1 MISHPLSRAQHLL
14 LLFTIFAH
22 TATRVNAL
30 TQTYCSTQNTGTD
43 NLQDTYTY
51 QSLGHC
57 HDECNSDYAFA
68 IVQGK
73 NCWCSNYMP
82 ADTQDV
88 SDCDTT
94 CPGYGYENCGNSDDN
109 LYGYLKL
116 DLAASGTQGASSA
129 SSTST
134 KAQTTTSS
142 AAAPTSAQ
150 ATTVVPDPETVVQT
164 VTQSASVVVSFVT
177 KSSTST
183 SATSTTESDSTSS
196 TAAATTSSSSS
207 SSEDSSSSSSSTH
220 VTSPTTQVTVV
231 TVGGSVVTQ
240 TVTSMPSADDSGS
253 GSSRAS
259 GGQIAGAV
267 IGGLA
272 GLALI
277 AGAVVWALMLMRRK
291 QEQQARDA
299 ESANGGVTPQ
309 RNVSTLSRTGL
320 LRSGEKDYTAT
331 LPPINTTRQ
340 SSDPSDTI
348 TPISERRNSR
358 PLFHDQRLNPEQFMS
373 LDNGSHASIIS
384 IEDNRDYTRT
394 LNVRNPDPPERASR
408 DSW

>member
-134 KAQTTTSS
+134 KAQTTT
-142 AAAPTSAQ
+142 
-150 ATTVVPDPETVVQT
+150 
-164 VTQSASVVVSFVT
+164 
-177 KSSTST
+177 KSSTSS

>member
-1 MISHPLSRAQHLL
+1 MNHHQPSLLQLL
-14 LLFTIFAH
+14 LSLLTI
-22 TATRVNAL
+22 TTCVSAL
-30 TQTYCSTQNTGTD
+30 TQSLCSGTNTGTD

-57 HDECNSDYAFA
+57 HDKCNSDFAYA

-73 NCWCSNYMP
+73 NCWCSNYAP
-82 ADTQDV
+82 ANTEDV
-88 SDCDTT
+88 GNCNDA
-94 CPGYGYENCGNSDDN
+94 CPGYPFEYCGNSDDG

-134 KAQTTTSS
+134 KATSTSKSSTSSS
-142 AAAPTSAQ
+142 AAA
-150 ATTVVPDPETVVQT
+150 AT
-164 VTQSASVVVSFVT
+164 
-177 KSSTST
+177 
-183 SATSTTESDSTSS
+183 
-196 TAAATTSSSSS
+196 TTSSSSS
-207 SSEDSSSSSSSTH
+207 SDESTSSTR
-220 VTSPTTQVTVV
+220 TETPTTQVTVV

-240 TVTSMPSADDSGS
+240 TVTSSPSLAGAESGTGS
-253 GSSRAS
+253 GGSSVS

-277 AGAVVWALMLMRRK
+277 AAAVVWFLLRIRRR
-291 QEQQARDA
+291 QEQQAGDA
-299 ESANGGVTPQ
+299 EGGSTGGVTPQ

-358 PLFHDQRLNPEQFMS
+358 PLFHDQRLNPQPFLS

-394 LNVRNPDPPERASR
+394 LNVRNPDPPEARTSR

>member
-116 DLAASGTQGASSA
+116 DLAASGTQGAASA

-134 KAQTTTSS
+134 KAQTTTVSLQR
-142 AAAPTSAQ
+142 AQ
-150 ATTVVPDPETVVQT
+150 ALHFDF
-164 VTQSASVVVSFVT
+164 S
-177 KSSTST
+177 
-183 SATSTTESDSTSS
+183 
-196 TAAATTSSSSS
+196 
-207 SSEDSSSSSSSTH
+207 H
-220 VTSPTTQVTVV
+220 VHDRVRLNIFHR
-231 TVGGSVVTQ
+231 GGYYLIILKLLRRFIIIIIFY
-240 TVTSMPSADDSGS
+240 PCY
-253 GSSRAS
+253 
-259 GGQIAGAV
+259 IPHYPV